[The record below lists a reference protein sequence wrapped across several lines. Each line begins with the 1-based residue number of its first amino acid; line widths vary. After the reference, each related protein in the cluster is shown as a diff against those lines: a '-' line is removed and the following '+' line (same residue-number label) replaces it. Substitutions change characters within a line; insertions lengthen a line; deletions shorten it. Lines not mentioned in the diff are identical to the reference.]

1 MPFRHEKHLVNAL
14 VIASANPV
22 QKTLT
27 VTLRSRKSLNNNV
40 LWKVAK

>member
-1 MPFRHEKHLVNAL
+1 VNAL

-27 VTLRSRKSLNNNV
+27 VPVRSQKSLNTNV